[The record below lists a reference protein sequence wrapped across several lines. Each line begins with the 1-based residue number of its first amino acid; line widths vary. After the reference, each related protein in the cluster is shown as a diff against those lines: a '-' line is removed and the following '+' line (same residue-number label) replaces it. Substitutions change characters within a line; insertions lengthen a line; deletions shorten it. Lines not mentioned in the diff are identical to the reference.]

1 MNSPQH
7 SPQSVGA
14 LDRSTYLGSSDI
26 AAILGLSNWRTPL
39 EVWLQKLG
47 QRREE
52 VDPEKER
59 LFARGRRQE
68 PIIIDTIAEEW
79 GLEIVARSE
88 RYRDPE
94 YEWMAAEIDAE
105 AIENGERVNIEA
117 KSVLPFLA
125 SNWGEA
131 GTDECPIYYACQAMY
146 ALMVTGRQ
154 RCIVAA
160 QFGAYNIV
168 RYEIVRDEEVIA
180 GMRAR
185 AVAFWNDHV
194 LAKVPPPPITIE
206 DVSRLLKR
214 DVEVVIDLPDS
225 MQAVLTQYKRAKAEA
240 KAAEEAAEELKFQLG
255 CFVLGV
261 DAMAAPSKKP
271 AYRLLVDGADAMRIS
286 YQCQQ
291 RIDTKEVRRK
301 YPAVADECGTTSE
314 FFRFDLP
321 RGKAK

>member
-1 MNSPQH
+1 MNAPA
-7 SPQSVGA
+7 PVGA
-14 LDRSTYLGSSDI
+14 LDRRTYLGSSDI
-26 AAILGLSNWRTPL
+26 AAILGLSNWKTPL
-39 EVWLQKLG
+39 EVWLEKMG
-47 QRREE
+47 QRHEE
-52 VDPEKER
+52 PDPEKAR

-68 PIIIDTIAEEW
+68 PVIIETIEEEW
-79 GLEIVARSE
+79 SLQIVARGQ

-94 YEWMAAEIDAE
+94 YPWMAAEVDAE
-105 AIENGERVNIEA
+105 AIDNGEHVNVEA

-131 GTDECPIYYACQAMY
+131 GTDECPIYYACQALY

-194 LAKVPPPPITIE
+194 IAKVPPPPITID
-206 DVSRLLKR
+206 DVNRLLSR
-214 DVEVVIDLPDS
+214 GADVVVELPDE
-225 MQAVLTQYKRAKAEA
+225 MANVLAQYRRAKAQA
-240 KAAEEAAEELKFQLG
+240 KAADEAAEELKFQIG
-255 CFVLGV
+255 TFVLG
-261 DAMAAPSKKP
+261 AEKIAAPSKSP
-271 AYRLLVDGADAMRIS
+271 AYRLLVGGEEAMRIS
-286 YQCQQ
+286 FQSQQ
-291 RIDTKEVRRK
+291 RIDAKEVRRK
-301 YPAVADECGTTSE
+301 YPAVAEECGTTSE

-321 RGKAK
+321 RGKKK